1 MSNSEIELNSLNEV
15 IKAIEKLP
23 PKERFRLLK
32 NFIRGFEKWSQLN
45 EDCRLHVVQFLDYK
59 SMCKLEICS
68 KQDQGTVKDAHVNIY
83 QMTICDERKII
94 EGIETEEFDNVAINF
109 QFDSYMTRNYNLV
122 FSAEG
127 DGSKMQWLKFNPRK
141 RGMDIHTLL
150 IDSPNYHQKAIE
162 FAENMIKKGKYEL
175 PQLMVDMKDYPM
187 ETSKMKPLP
196 RCKTIRI
203 CGDDKEQLR
212 WWFEWLPEKN
222 LDIRM
227 FSRFENTENQLVLS
241 SEELNWPRIQ
251 QAQKFKLRGRA
262 DFTDEQF
269 LNLEIRMAGFVSVS
283 VSDDVINRFLKNWIN
298 GTGYQFHQVLLG
310 STKNRDVEKI
320 LRGIELRE
328 WDEDFREEAGFFCS
342 EFHRFCG
349 RGQLYQISNR
359 IQPYESLTLQI
370 TDFEEAQLNIYHT
383 GKRQT
388 ARNGEYYTEYYVPS
402 YF

>member
-1 MSNSEIELNSLNEV
+1 MSNSEIELNSLDKALN
-15 IKAIEKLP
+15 AIEKLP

-32 NFIRGFEKWSQLN
+32 NFIRGFDKWDQLN

-68 KQDQGTVKDAHVNIY
+68 KQDQGTVKNAHVNIY
-83 QMTICDERKII
+83 QMTICDERKVI
-94 EGIETEEFDNVAINF
+94 EGIENEEFDNVAISF

-127 DGSKMQWLKFNPRK
+127 DGSKMQWLKYNPRK

-150 IDSPNYHQKAIE
+150 IDSPNYHQKAVE

-269 LNLEIRMAGFVSVS
+269 LNLQIRMAGFNSIS

-298 GTGYQFHQVLLG
+298 GTGYRFHQILLG
-310 STKNRDVEKI
+310 STKNRDIEKI

-349 RGQLYQISNR
+349 RGQLYQISNK
-359 IQPYESLTLQI
+359 IHPFESLTLQI
-370 TDFEEAQLNIYHT
+370 TDFEEAELNIYHT